1 MTEVTLKAPTLNHA
15 HAARILCSIGMDGE
29 PLYGVSIMKPRGEDP
44 LRDIQYTAAHVL
56 LLQTRVILLAD
67 QASRLERERIEKETI
82 RANTDAGEAVVG
94 WGMLNALLED
104 DSYEVQI
111 RKTRGG
117 AYVVNSFRGES
128 LNESL
133 KVLYNRRKRNTS
145 ENTEFE
151 SP

>member
-1 MTEVTLKAPTLNHA
+1 MEEITLKAPSHTHA

-82 RANTDAGEAVVG
+82 RANTDAGDAVLG

-111 RKTRGG
+111 RRTRGG
-117 AYVVNSFRGES
+117 SFIVNSLRGES

-133 KVLYNRRKRNTS
+133 KLLYNRRSRNTQ
-145 ENTEFE
+145 ENTGL
-151 SP
+151 